1 MSTRIC
7 SIGLFQ
13 PFLERTQETN
23 ILSQHRHAFAKHM
36 HFGSNCPCTDCFP
49 GHKATVVGVCQL
61 GRSMSLAATPPVIHA
76 WLLCSDAVHL
86 LASSKEISEIP
97 GLREKCTWEEFVFE
111 RRFKE
116 KWPRYIMCHYRHSW
130 SPHSGYKRRIQLQRR
145 RKPHCRYVCDT
156 CIEWLQKI
164 GVKFEFLPCAVERN
178 QIC

>member
-23 ILSQHRHAFAKHM
+23 ILSQHRHAFAKHR

-61 GRSMSLAATPPVIHA
+61 GRSMSLVATPPVIHA
-76 WLLCSDAVHL
+76 WLLYSDAVHL

-111 RRFKE
+111 IRFKR
-116 KWPRYIMCHYRHSW
+116 KLVCHYRHLW
-130 SPHSGYKRRIQLQRR
+130 SHSGLKSSIRMQNT
-145 RKPHCRYVCDT
+145 RKKKHRYVCPT
-156 CIEWLQKI
+156 CIDWLQRT
-164 GVKFEFLPCAVERN
+164 GVQFQFTPCAEETN
-178 QIC
+178 QIY